1 MHESTHNSSKELLAT
16 FFNTC
21 SCSELFFLKI
31 RNNTNLACH
40 RAPFSTEPP
49 QLANRTLPSCAGI
62 RRTASARPR
71 LAGPGDASS
80 NCHRL
85 LMLAG
90 VVQDTLE
97 AYMTAVMG
105 SLPSPV
111 PPKEPKKLRSP
122 PCGASSFLAWAAY
135 GEWASGL
142 LPVDHPS
149 TAADL
154 PPVVEMPGF
163 PSANEPCRKHA
174 FAITLGYLTT

>member
-1 MHESTHNSSKELLAT
+1 MAQNVAENIDDLMKYCTRVHITALRLLAT

-122 PCGASSFLAWAAY
+122 PRAGLVLFWL
-135 GEWASGL
+135 GLLMGSGL
-142 LPVDHPS
+142 SLWIWAPPS
-149 TAADL
+149 AAADL
-154 PPVVEMPGF
+154 PGGPRCLDFPEPG
-163 PSANEPCRKHA
+163 
-174 FAITLGYLTT
+174 